1 MNTIRIALALLAG
14 LTACGSVIS
23 GQTGEG
29 GSGGEGGAASSGTT
43 TGNPSSTSSANP
55 TGAGT
60 ASCEQYCAQIDECD
74 LSTYSSCIQECAI
87 EPGCEAQAAAMF
99 NCAIN
104 TQLANCDYND
114 DPWACYAEG
123 DAYASC
129 EQELPACTTQ
139 ECTGVGTEDCNCIGQ
154 CGEFQVEA
162 RCSPDNEGGG
172 HPEGSAACR
181 CYVNGEFTGGICS
194 QQLDQCSTE
203 LGCCKWDILNYQP

>member
-29 GSGGEGGAASSGTT
+29 GSGGEGGATSSGTT
-43 TGNPSSTSSANP
+43 TGNPSSTSSSNP

-60 ASCEQYCAQIDECD
+60 VSCEQLCAKIDECD
-74 LSTYSSCIQECAI
+74 FTSFTDCMDECPL
-87 EPGCEAQAAAMF
+87 EPGCEAQAEAVRQCAF
-99 NCAIN
+99 N
-104 TQLANCDYND
+104 QLQDCEYT
-114 DPWACYAEG
+114 DPYACFDEN
-123 DAYASC
+123 DAYAAC
-129 EQELPACTTQ
+129 ESGLPACTTQ

-172 HPEGSAACR
+172 HPEGSAACD
-181 CYVNGEFTGGICS
+181 CYVNGEFTGGSCS
-194 QQLDQCSTE
+194 QRLDQCSTE
-203 LGCCKWDILNYQP
+203 LGCCKWDLLNFL